1 MSLNI
6 FGKSVCKIKNAPQNT
21 IYLTFDDG
29 PSPNITPRVLE
40 LLKKYNQ
47 KATFFCIAENAKKYP
62 EIVRKIVK
70 DGHTLGSHD
79 LHHHWTSNFRM
90 TKKMTEEIGE
100 SVRILEDIL
109 NTVRAGFK
117 PAPTKIRLYR
127 PPVGLSNPHLFG
139 ALKKLDLQCVGWS
152 KSTRDG
158 GNRILSAIKNI
169 PNLAKATAAQDG
181 DIILLHDN
189 SPVQNE
195 ELFLEKVNG
204 LLANLQEFRKKSL
217 PLSV

>member
-1 MSLNI
+1 MFCGVRFLSLNI
-6 FGKSVCKIKNAPQNT
+6 FGKSVCKIKNAPKNT

-29 PSPNITPRVLE
+29 PNPNITPRVLE

-47 KATFFCIAENAKKYP
+47 KATFFCIAEKAKKYP
-62 EIVRKIVK
+62 EIVRKIVE

-79 LHHHWTSNFRM
+79 LHHRWTSNFRM
-90 TKKMTEEIGE
+90 TKKLTEEIGE
-100 SVRILEDIL
+100 SVRILEEAA
-109 NTVRAGFK
+109 NC
-117 PAPTKIRLYR
+117 TKIRLYR

-139 ALKKLDLQCVGWS
+139 VLKKFNLQCVGWS

-195 ELFLEKVNG
+195 ELFLEKFNE